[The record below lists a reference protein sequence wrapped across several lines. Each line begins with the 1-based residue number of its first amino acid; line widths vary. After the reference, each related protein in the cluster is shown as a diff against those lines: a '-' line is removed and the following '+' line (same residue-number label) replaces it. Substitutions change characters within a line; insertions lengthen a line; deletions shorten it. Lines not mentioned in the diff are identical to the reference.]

1 MVNILKKNFCF
12 SIIPRI
18 IKSDIIPHM
27 NVSRKVSTTTV
38 LFDKIESKPKSKV
51 TTFTQEDL
59 NRLNKVKIQEIQ
71 EDIKQTEID
80 EKIAKGANQLLKALV
95 FGFLS
100 ATVATIAY
108 GAYDPTFRKQLKV
121 TYPWAYAALDLAL
134 GKEQEEDSI
143 LDEKEIAKKASIFK
157 E

>member
-1 MVNILKKNFCF
+1 
-12 SIIPRI
+12 
-18 IKSDIIPHM
+18 M

-51 TTFTQEDL
+51 TTFAQEDL

-108 GAYDPTFRKQLKV
+108 GK
-121 TYPWAYAALDLAL
+121 
-134 GKEQEEDSI
+134 I
-143 LDEKEIAKKASIFK
+143 N
-157 E
+157 